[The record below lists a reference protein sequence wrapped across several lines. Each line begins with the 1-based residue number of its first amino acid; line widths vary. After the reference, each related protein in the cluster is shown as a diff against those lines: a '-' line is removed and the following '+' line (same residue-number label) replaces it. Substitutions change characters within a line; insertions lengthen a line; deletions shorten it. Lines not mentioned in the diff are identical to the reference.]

1 MPPAL
6 LRCIAPVF
14 LVWRQDADGAEAGA
28 AWEQR
33 KAVAVTPQ
41 ITVPVHL
48 CRAPRRRRKVTKAG
62 KDPGQKPAREE
73 TPLRKFEQNLDLMR
87 RSSTRF
93 YTTQEVEKVLDSDN
107 EEETP
112 YMKNQTAS

>member
-28 AWEQR
+28 AGAAEGGSRDTTNYHQ
-33 KAVAVTPQ
+33 Q
-41 ITVPVHL
+41 G
-48 CRAPRRRRKVTKAG
+48 RRHRSG
-62 KDPGQKPAREE
+62 
-73 TPLRKFEQNLDLMR
+73 KFEQNLDLMR